1 MKSVFFDVDTQ
12 IDFMFP
18 AGALY
23 VPGAEQLIPTIA
35 RLNAFAGS
43 TGSQLVSTM
52 DAHTEDDE
60 EFHRWPAHCVVGTVG
75 QLKPAA
81 TILDKPLVVP
91 PYEWA
96 GRIDHVRQII
106 IEKRHNDCFTNPNLA
121 GMLDAF
127 EAERYVVYGV
137 VTEICVQYAALG
149 LLDRGRR
156 VEIVRDAVRELSE
169 AAARSMFAEFTAR
182 GGAITTSEQVVS

>member
-1 MKSVFFDVDTQ
+1 
-12 IDFMFP
+12 
-18 AGALY
+18 
-23 VPGAEQLIPTIA
+23 
-35 RLNAFAGS
+35 
-43 TGSQLVSTM
+43 
-52 DAHTEDDE
+52 
-60 EFHRWPAHCVVGTVG
+60 
-75 QLKPAA
+75 
-81 TILDKPLVVP
+81 
-91 PYEWA
+91 
-96 GRIDHVRQII
+96 
-106 IEKRHNDCFTNPNLA
+106 
-121 GMLDAF
+121 MLDAF